1 MALKNLFGWS
11 SKAADKAPSACGS
24 ACGAGDKPAEPSSA
38 LRGRRPQAHRLRECL
53 RRWQQ
58 EVSARAPAGQPAGAH
73 FPRDGVCSAVWEMR
87 PLLKKQAIR
96 R

>member
-11 SKAADKAPSACGS
+11 RKTEAKASSACGS

-38 LRGRRPQAHRLRECL
+38 CGAADPKPTACG
-53 RRWQQ
+53 
-58 EVSARAPAGQPAGAH
+58 SACGARAPAGQPAGAH
-73 FPRDGVCSAVWEMR
+73 FPRDGVCTVFWEMR
-87 PLLKKQAIR
+87 PLLKEQTIR